1 MKNYSFQKFR
11 SNVLLIYG
19 CFLSWHSI
27 CTVKQAP
34 WGQEASL
41 AAHWASPS
49 RAFLELEQTE
59 RSHLPCL
66 QTFGLE
72 HITCL
77 QFVFY
82 FLTSHRCLIR
92 SKNGNGKNTSFQR
105 HICNSHYVLQP
116 ARLPPPFSPS
126 DPSLLLHFSI
136 NWKLLSRQCGTG
148 LRENMSWGVPTQ
160 CHYLKAMCPRTN
172 WKNSWKLFSHSKMKT
187 ISPAW
192 QRCWE

>member
-11 SNVLLIYG
+11 SNVLLNYG
-19 CFLSWHSI
+19 SFLSWHPS

-34 WGQEASL
+34 WEQEASL
-41 AAHWASPS
+41 AAHWASAS
-49 RAFLELEQTE
+49 RAFLELAQTK
-59 RSHLPCL
+59 RSHPPCL

-77 QFVFY
+77 QFVFN

-116 ARLPPPFSPS
+116 ARLPPQFSPS
-126 DPSLLLHFSI
+126 DPSLTLCFSI
-136 NWKLLSRQCGTG
+136 NWKLLNRQCGTG
-148 LRENMSWGVPTQ
+148 LRENVSWGVPTR
-160 CHYLKAMCPRTN
+160 CHYLKAMWPR
-172 WKNSWKLFSHSKMKT
+172 KLKKLLETIFS
-187 ISPAW
+187 
-192 QRCWE
+192 Q